1 MIDIDEIREVELA
14 MGLPRLNAVFTLYY
28 DETNN
33 IRRLHIRPDGL
44 NVKQPKV
51 FVLGGVAHPGAPKPI
66 ELTRLRAD
74 LRLQPSVRELKF
86 KHLADGEFLE
96 ALASPKVGA
105 FLDWLLAE
113 HLTLHV
119 FALDPLYWSIVD
131 VIDSILA
138 ERRDR
143 RLNSARDHLKND
155 LYGLLRLDPDRTVD
169 LLGRYN
175 YPDVGR
181 ARRKAFIAELLVQL
195 EENVAVF
202 PEFNYDMLKGVLQIA
217 YSLERLP
224 FLEDEQAN
232 VLIDRF
238 ATFFVKRICL
248 FKHSHHVL
256 DVEELIEAEMLR
268 QPILDRGA
276 PYEGYRFAVSHDEAG
291 IQVADLTVG
300 LLGRLFSFVVI
311 HDRDSLDAIR
321 QSLSE
326 RQAAT
331 LASLSQVL
339 AASLK
344 ETPAFVQ
351 VVMSLED
358 QFKLWRFVDA
368 G

>member
-1 MIDIDEIREVELA
+1 MINIDEMREAELA

-33 IRRLHIRPDGL
+33 IRRLHVRPDGL

-51 FVLGGVAHPGAPKPI
+51 FVLGGVAHPGAPKPVD
-66 ELTRLRAD
+66 LTRLRAD
-74 LRLQPSVRELKF
+74 LRLQPSVRELKY

-96 ALASPKVGA
+96 ALASPKVGV
-105 FLDWLLAE
+105 FLDWLLGE
-113 HLTLHV
+113 GFTVHL

-138 ERRDR
+138 EHRDW
-143 RLNSARDHLKND
+143 RLDQARDHLKND
-155 LYGLLRLDPDRTVD
+155 LYGLLRLEPDRTIN
-169 LLGRYN
+169 LLRRYD

-181 ARRKAFIAELLVQL
+181 ARRKAFVAELLVQL
-195 EENVAVF
+195 QEHEAAF
-202 PEFNYDMLKGVLQIA
+202 PKFNYDMLKGVLQIA
-217 YSLERLP
+217 RSLERLP
-224 FLEDEQAN
+224 FLEDERPN

-256 DVEELIEAEMLR
+256 DVEELVKAEMLR

-276 PYEGYRFAVSHDEAG
+276 PYERYRFADSHDEAG

-300 LLGRLFSFVVI
+300 LLGRLFSFVVA

-321 QSLSE
+321 RSLSE

-331 LASLSQVL
+331 LASLSRVL
-339 AASLK
+339 ADSLK

-368 G
+368 A